1 MSTIPTTLLERLRF
15 QAHIRRL
22 INELGE
28 SRAWSVIQDAVD
40 REINREQDAK
50 KIHIPNTHG

>member
-22 INELGE
+22 INELGDTE
-28 SRAWSVIQDAVD
+28 AWNVIQAAVD
-40 REINREQDAK
+40 REINRTQDAK